1 MQENMLRKNYYVIT
15 IMILLII
22 AGVYFF
28 TSRCSKNDFKGDMSF
43 EQATTL
49 LNELYKDKSGF
60 GIPSEETELIRTKGG
75 APTYGEISYKAV
87 DTVLNDLFITEEDV
101 LYDLGSGVGKMV
113 LQSYLSFPFK
123 KMVGI
128 ELSTKRFAHSVA
140 AKDLLE
146 EKGLMNSQ
154 RAILFLQEDF
164 TESDLDD
171 ATVVYLGSTCY
182 SLDLMNR
189 LVKKL
194 SKLKKG
200 LRVITLKKFSD
211 PEEYNFVLAKEYRLP
226 MSWSKSSPVHVY
238 ELKEQMLNRQS
249 QV

>member
-1 MQENMLRKNYYVIT
+1 MQKNMLRRNYYVIT
-15 IMILLII
+15 ITMLLTIV
-22 AGVYFF
+22 GVYFI
-28 TSRCSKNDFKGDMSF
+28 TSRCNKNNFQGDMPF

-49 LNELYKDKSGF
+49 LGELYKDKSGF
-60 GIPSEETELIRTKGG
+60 GIPSEETEIIRSRGG

-87 DTVLNDLFITEEDV
+87 DTILNDLFITDEDV

-123 KMVGI
+123 KVVGV
-128 ELSTKRFAHSVA
+128 ELSTKRFAQSVEV
-140 AKDLLE
+140 KDLLE
-146 EKGLMNSQ
+146 EKGLMNPK
-154 RAILFLQEDF
+154 RPILFLQEDF

-182 SLDLMNR
+182 SLDLMNT

-200 LRVITLKKFSD
+200 LWVITLKRLPD
-211 PEEYNFVLAKEYRLP
+211 PEEYNFTLIKEYRLP

-238 ELKEQMLNRQS
+238 ELKEQMPNRQS

>member
-1 MQENMLRKNYYVIT
+1 MQFDQVT
-15 IMILLII
+15 LLI
-22 AGVYFF
+22 
-28 TSRCSKNDFKGDMSF
+28 
-43 EQATTL
+43 
-49 LNELYKDKSGF
+49 NEVFKDKSGF
-60 GIPSEETELIRTKGG
+60 GIPSEETEIIRARGG

-87 DTVLNDLFITEEDV
+87 DTVLNDLFITDEDV

-123 KMVGI
+123 KVVGI
-128 ELSTKRFAHSVA
+128 ELSTKRLSQSVE
-140 AKDLLE
+140 AKNLLKE
-146 EKGLMNSQ
+146 QGLMNPK

-164 TESDLDD
+164 TESDIDD

-182 SLDLMNR
+182 SSDLMNT

-200 LRVITLKKFSD
+200 LRVITLKRLPDS
-211 PEEYNFVLAKEYRLP
+211 EEYDFVLIKEYRLP

-238 ELKEQMLNRQS
+238 ELREQMPNMQN

>member
-1 MQENMLRKNYYVIT
+1 MQENVLKRNYHVIA

-28 TSRCSKNDFKGDMSF
+28 TSRCSKNDFQGDMSF

-49 LNELYKDKSGF
+49 LGELFKDKSGF
-60 GIPSEETELIRTKGG
+60 GIPSEETEIIRSRGG

-87 DTVLNDLFITEEDV
+87 DTVLNDLFITDEDI

-123 KMVGI
+123 KVVGV
-128 ELSTKRFAHSVA
+128 ELSTKRFTQSVE

-146 EKGLMNSQ
+146 EKGLMNSK

-164 TESDLDD
+164 TESDLND

-200 LRVITLKKFSD
+200 LRVITLKILPD
-211 PEEYNFVLAKEYRLP
+211 PEEYNFVLIKEYRLP
-226 MSWSKSSPVHVY
+226 MSWSKSSPVRVY
-238 ELKEQMLNRQS
+238 ELKEQMPNTQS

>member
-1 MQENMLRKNYYVIT
+1 MQKNMLRRNYYVIT
-15 IMILLII
+15 ITMLLTIV
-22 AGVYFF
+22 GVYFI
-28 TSRCSKNDFKGDMSF
+28 TSRCNKNNFQGDMPF

-49 LNELYKDKSGF
+49 LGELYKDKSGF
-60 GIPSEETELIRTKGG
+60 GIPSEETEIIRSRGG

-87 DTVLNDLFITEEDV
+87 DTILNDLFITDEDV

-123 KMVGI
+123 KVVGV
-128 ELSTKRFAHSVA
+128 ELSTKRFAQSVE

-146 EKGLMNSQ
+146 EKELINPN
-154 RAILFLQEDF
+154 RTILFLKEDF

-182 SLDLMNR
+182 SLDLMNT

-211 PEEYNFVLAKEYRLP
+211 PEEYNFALIKEYRLP
-226 MSWSKSSPVHVY
+226 MSWSKSSPVNVY
-238 ELKEQMLNRQS
+238 ELKEQMTNTQS
-249 QV
+249 RV